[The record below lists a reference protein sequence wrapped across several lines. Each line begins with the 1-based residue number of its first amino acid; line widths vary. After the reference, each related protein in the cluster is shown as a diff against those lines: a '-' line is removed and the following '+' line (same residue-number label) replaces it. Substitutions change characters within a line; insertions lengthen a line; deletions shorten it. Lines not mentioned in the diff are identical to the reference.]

1 MKRWCI
7 GWAIC
12 CWGLAS
18 VVGQTPAFK
27 ATPDEINVF
36 DLTNQER
43 KKEKTPE
50 LKLNPALSKIARA
63 HSENMARQGKMAHT
77 LDDKTPFDRLRAAG
91 YIYLKAGENVAAGDE
106 KASLPIL
113 MKAWMDSE
121 GHRKNILEP
130 GFTEIGVGIAHDKNG
145 QVYYTQLFAR
155 PRK

>member
-63 HSENMARQGKMAHT
+63 HPE
-77 LDDKTPFDRLRAAG
+77 
-91 YIYLKAGENVAAGDE
+91 
-106 KASLPIL
+106 
-113 MKAWMDSE
+113 
-121 GHRKNILEP
+121 NILEP